1 MFILLLCEVI
11 LDAKWFAWCQRAAGG
26 RVSLGSI
33 LVPTPMRPPGT
44 ANCRAFFSAK
54 SDMMP
59 ELGSFKSWEVLHYL
73 GVWMDLGY
81 FGLIVIYLVC
91 LRPMMAGDGRWW
103 QMSRWRQM
111 MVDDGKWWQM
121 IADDGG
127 IPPLTNHLHASSSS
141 MGVRFSWQDGST
153 AWHPAGSL
161 EEWTSSPCHHKKM
174 GGHIPTC
181 RANYSVITYHSK
193 WLQKCHVII

>member
-33 LVPTPMRPPGT
+33 LVPTPIRPPGT

-59 ELGSFKSWEVLHYL
+59 ELGSFTSCEVLHYL

-103 QMSRWRQM
+103 QMMADEQMTADDDRWRQMMADDRRWSQM
-111 MVDDGKWWQM
+111 MVDDGRWWQM

-127 IPPLTNHLHASSSS
+127 IPPLTNHLHASSS
-141 MGVRFSWQDGST
+141 MGVRLSWQDNST
-153 AWHPAGSL
+153 AWHPALGSL
-161 EEWTSSPCHHKKM
+161 EEWTSSPCHH
-174 GGHIPTC
+174 
-181 RANYSVITYHSK
+181 
-193 WLQKCHVII
+193 

>member
-59 ELGSFKSWEVLHYL
+59 ELGSFKSREALHYL

-81 FGLIVIYLVC
+81 FGLIVIYLMY
-91 LRPMMAGDGRWW
+91 LRQIMAGDGRWW

-111 MVDDGKWWQM
+111 MVDDRRWWWDTSIDQPFAC
-121 IADDGG
+121 IIIHGRQIQLARWFHS
-127 IPPLTNHLHASSSS
+127 LASSGLTGREAISQRV
-141 MGVRFSWQDGST
+141 G
-153 AWHPAGSL
+153 L
-161 EEWTSSPCHHKKM
+161 
-174 GGHIPTC
+174 
-181 RANYSVITYHSK
+181 IT
-193 WLQKCHVII
+193 V

>member
-54 SDMMP
+54 SNMMP

-73 GVWMDLGY
+73 GVWKDLGY

-111 MVDDGKWWQM
+111 MVDDGRWSQMMVGYNHWPTICMHHHHPWASDSAGKMVPRLGIQHWAHWKSELAHHVTIKKWEAISQRV
-121 IADDGG
+121 G
-127 IPPLTNHLHASSSS
+127 L
-141 MGVRFSWQDGST
+141 
-153 AWHPAGSL
+153 
-161 EEWTSSPCHHKKM
+161 
-174 GGHIPTC
+174 
-181 RANYSVITYHSK
+181 IT
-193 WLQKCHVII
+193 V